1 MRYLNT
7 NCNVYLFLEIMENV
21 FFNLLLTLVTDIGAG
36 ITATAG
42 TGAIHTR

>member
-1 MRYLNT
+1 MIFSIYSLDVCQVNST
-7 NCNVYLFLEIMENV
+7 F
-21 FFNLLLTLVTDIGAG
+21 TLVTDIGAG